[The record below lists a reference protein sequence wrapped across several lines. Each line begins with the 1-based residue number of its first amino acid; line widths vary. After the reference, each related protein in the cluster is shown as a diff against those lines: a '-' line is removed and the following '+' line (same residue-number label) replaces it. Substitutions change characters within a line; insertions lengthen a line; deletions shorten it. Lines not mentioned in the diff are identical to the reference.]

1 MIYYIII
8 INILIGGLT
17 MANGYKKDEIIN
29 KLENLK
35 DISTLYKEDFINY
48 RGDTID
54 TKEKYTEVIAEWLL
68 NNIDLLYKIKKIT
81 RLSSYKVDTH
91 DGKHNN
97 QNSNRLEEIM
107 AIEIFNQKSLNI
119 LGKVLDYQTPLKNER
134 DDKAGKIDIVSYNK
148 DIKTV
153 YLLELKKEDNE
164 ETMLRCVLEIFT
176 YSKTL
181 DKDKFLEDFNLP
193 KDTKIKASP
202 LVFLNGY
209 QHKEMI
215 EADNKFLKQ
224 LMDKLDIEPFYISKN
239 NNSEYN
245 ITKGEN
251 NL

>member
-1 MIYYIII
+1 
-8 INILIGGLT
+8 
-17 MANGYKKDEIIN
+17 MAKGYKKEEIIN

-48 RGDTID
+48 RGYTID
-54 TKEKYTEVIAEWLL
+54 TKEKYTEVIAEWLIKNFNL
-68 NNIDLLYKIKKIT
+68 FDNINKIT
-81 RLSSYKVDTH
+81 RQSSYKVDTH

-119 LGKVLDYQTPLKNER
+119 LGEVIDYQTPLK
-134 DDKAGKIDIVSYNK
+134 DKLEDEAGKIDIISYDKDNK
-148 DIKTV
+148 IV
-153 YLLELKKEDNE
+153 YLLELKREDSK

-193 KDTKIKASP
+193 KDTKIKVSP
-202 LVFLNGY
+202 LVFFNGS
-209 QHKEMI
+209 QHKEMV
-215 EADNKFLKQ
+215 EGDNKYLKD
-224 LMDKLDIEPFYISKN
+224 LIKKLEIELFYISKN

>member
-1 MIYYIII
+1 
-8 INILIGGLT
+8 
-17 MANGYKKDEIIN
+17 MAEYTREEIIK
-29 KLENLK
+29 KLQDSSK
-35 DISTLYKEDFINY
+35 DMSTLYTQTFINY
-48 RGDTID
+48 TGKTTD

-97 QNSNRLEEIM
+97 PTSNRKEEIIAM
-107 AIEIFNQKSLNI
+107 EIFRQGSLNI

-202 LVFLNGY
+202 LVFFNGSQY
-209 QHKEMI
+209 KEMV
-215 EADNKFLKQ
+215 EGDNKFLKQ
-224 LMDKLDIEPFYISKN
+224 LMDKLDIEPFYITKN
-239 NNSEYN
+239 SNYYA
-245 ITKGEN
+245 IV
-251 NL
+251 

>member
-1 MIYYIII
+1 
-8 INILIGGLT
+8 

-48 RGDTID
+48 RGDTTD

-91 DGKHNN
+91 DRKHNN

-202 LVFLNGY
+202 LVFFNSF

-224 LMDKLDIEPFYISKN
+224 LMDKLDIEPFYIIKN
-239 NNSEYN
+239 SNYYA
-245 ITKGEN
+245 IV
-251 NL
+251 

>member
-1 MIYYIII
+1 
-8 INILIGGLT
+8 

-91 DGKHNN
+91 DGKYTPRPNP
-97 QNSNRLEEIM
+97 SEEIIAM
-107 AIEIFNQKSLNI
+107 DIFNQGSLNI
-119 LGKVLDYQTPLKNER
+119 LGKILDYQTPLKNEQK
-134 DDKAGKIDIVSYNK
+134 DKAGKIDIVSYNK

-181 DKDKFLEDFNLP
+181 DKDKFLEDFNLS

-202 LVFLNGY
+202 LVFFNGSQY
-209 QHKEMI
+209 KEMV
-215 EADNKFLKQ
+215 DGNNKFLKQ
-224 LMDKLDIEPFYISKN
+224 LMDKLDIEPFYIIKN
-239 NNSEYN
+239 YYYS
-245 ITKGEN
+245 II
-251 NL
+251 

>member
-1 MIYYIII
+1 
-8 INILIGGLT
+8 
-17 MANGYKKDEIIN
+17 MAKGYKKDEIIN

-48 RGDTID
+48 RGDTTD
-54 TKEKYTEVIAEWLL
+54 TKEKYTEVIAEWLIKNFNL
-68 NNIDLLYKIKKIT
+68 FDNIKKIT
-81 RLSSYKVDTH
+81 RQSSYKVDTH

-119 LGKVLDYQTPLKNER
+119 LGEVIDYQTPLK
-134 DDKAGKIDIVSYNK
+134 DKLGDEAGKIDIVSYDKDNK
-148 DIKTV
+148 IV
-153 YLLELKKEDNE
+153 YLLELKREDSK

-202 LVFLNGY
+202 LVFFNGSQY
-209 QHKEMI
+209 KEM
-215 EADNKFLKQ
+215 ADSDNKYLKD
-224 LMDKLDIEPFYISKN
+224 LIKKLEIELFYISKN

>member
-17 MANGYKKDEIIN
+17 IANGYKKDEIIN
-29 KLENLK
+29 KLQDSSK
-35 DISTLYKEDFINY
+35 DMSTFYTQTFINY
-48 RGDTID
+48 TGKTTD

-81 RLSSYKVDTH
+81 RLSSYKVDSH
-91 DGKHNN
+91 DGRHRSPTVAIYN
-97 QNSNRLEEIM
+97 QG
-107 AIEIFNQKSLNI
+107 SLNI
-119 LGKVLDYQTPLKNER
+119 LGKVLDYQTPLKNEQ

-164 ETMLRCVLEIFT
+164 ETMLSCVLKIFT
-176 YSKTL
+176 HLRIL
-181 DKDKFLEDFNLP
+181 DTDKFLFDFGLP

-202 LVFLNGY
+202 LVFFNSF

-224 LMDKLDIEPFYISKN
+224 LMDRLDIEPFYIIKN
-239 NNSEYN
+239 SNYYA
-245 ITKGEN
+245 IV
-251 NL
+251 

>member
-1 MIYYIII
+1 
-8 INILIGGLT
+8 
-17 MANGYKKDEIIN
+17 MAEYTREEIIK
-29 KLENLK
+29 KLQDSSK
-35 DISTLYKEDFINY
+35 DMSTLYTQTFINY
-48 RGDTID
+48 TGKTTD
-54 TKEKYTEVIAEWLL
+54 TKEKYTEVIAEWFL

-202 LVFLNGY
+202 LVFFNSF

-224 LMDKLDIEPFYISKN
+224 LMDRLDIEPFYITKN
-239 NNSEYN
+239 YYYS
-245 ITKGEN
+245 IV
-251 NL
+251 

>member
-1 MIYYIII
+1 
-8 INILIGGLT
+8 
-17 MANGYKKDEIIN
+17 MAKGYKKDEIIN

-54 TKEKYTEVIAEWLL
+54 TKEKYTEVIAEWLIKNFNL
-68 NNIDLLYKIKKIT
+68 FDNIKKIT
-81 RLSSYKVDTH
+81 RQSSYKVDTH

-119 LGKVLDYQTPLKNER
+119 LGEVIDYQTPLKNER

-202 LVFLNGY
+202 LVFFNGSQY
-209 QHKEMI
+209 KEM
-215 EADNKFLKQ
+215 ADSDNKYLKD
-224 LMDKLDIEPFYISKN
+224 LIKKLEIELFYISKN

>member
-1 MIYYIII
+1 
-8 INILIGGLT
+8 

-54 TKEKYTEVIAEWLL
+54 AKEKYTEVIAEWLIKNFNL
-68 NNIDLLYKIKKIT
+68 FDNIKKIT
-81 RLSSYKVDTH
+81 RQSSYKVDTH

-202 LVFLNGY
+202 LVFFNGY
-209 QHKEMI
+209 QYKEMV
-215 EADNKFLKQ
+215 EGNNKFLKQ
-224 LMDKLDIEPFYISKN
+224 LMDKLDIEPFYIIKN
-239 NNSEYN
+239 YYYS
-245 ITKGEN
+245 IV
-251 NL
+251 

>member
-1 MIYYIII
+1 
-8 INILIGGLT
+8 

-54 TKEKYTEVIAEWLL
+54 TKEKYTEVIAEWLIKNFNL
-68 NNIDLLYKIKKIT
+68 FDNIKKIT
-81 RLSSYKVDTH
+81 RQSSYKVDTH

-119 LGKVLDYQTPLKNER
+119 LGKVLDYQTPLK
-134 DDKAGKIDIVSYNK
+134 DKLGDEAGKIDIVSYDKDNK
-148 DIKTV
+148 IV
-153 YLLELKKEDNE
+153 YLLELKREDSK

-176 YSKTL
+176 YFKTL

-202 LVFLNGY
+202 LVFFNGSQY
-209 QHKEMI
+209 KEMV
-215 EADNKFLKQ
+215 DGNNKFLKQ
-224 LMDKLDIEPFYISKN
+224 LMDKLDIEPFYITKN
-239 NNSEYN
+239 SNYYA
-245 ITKGEN
+245 II
-251 NL
+251 

>member
-1 MIYYIII
+1 
-8 INILIGGLT
+8 
-17 MANGYKKDEIIN
+17 MANGYKKDEVIN

-48 RGDTID
+48 RGDTTD

-91 DGKHNN
+91 DGKYIPRPNP
-97 QNSNRLEEIM
+97 SEEIIAM
-107 AIEIFNQKSLNI
+107 DIFNQKSLNI
-119 LGKVLDYQTPLKNER
+119 LGKVLDYQTPLKNEQK
-134 DDKAGKIDIVSYNK
+134 DKAGKIDIVSYNK

-153 YLLELKKEDNE
+153 YLLELKKEDSKE
-164 ETMLRCVLEIFT
+164 DEKKDKKETMLRCVLEIFT

-202 LVFLNGY
+202 LVFFNSF
-209 QHKEMI
+209 QHKEMV
-215 EADNKFLKQ
+215 DGNNKFLKQ
-224 LMDKLDIEPFYISKN
+224 LMDKLDIESFYITKN
-239 NNSEYN
+239 SNYYA
-245 ITKGEN
+245 II
-251 NL
+251 

>member
-1 MIYYIII
+1 MAKGYI
-8 INILIGGLT
+8 
-17 MANGYKKDEIIN
+17 KDEIIN

-48 RGDTID
+48 RGDTTD
-54 TKEKYTEVIAEWLL
+54 TKEKYTEVIAEWLIKNFNL
-68 NNIDLLYKIKKIT
+68 FDNIKKIT
-81 RLSSYKVDTH
+81 RQSSYKVDTH

-119 LGKVLDYQTPLKNER
+119 LGEVIDYQTPLK
-134 DDKAGKIDIVSYNK
+134 DKLGDEAGKIDIVSYDKDNK
-148 DIKTV
+148 IV
-153 YLLELKKEDNE
+153 YLLELKREDSK

-202 LVFLNGY
+202 LVFFNGSQY
-209 QHKEMI
+209 KEMI
-215 EADNKFLKQ
+215 EVDNKFLKQ
-224 LMDKLDIEPFYISKN
+224 LMDKLDIEPFYITKN
-239 NNSEYN
+239 SNYYA
-245 ITKGEN
+245 IV
-251 NL
+251 

>member
-1 MIYYIII
+1 
-8 INILIGGLT
+8 
-17 MANGYKKDEIIN
+17 MAKGYKKDEIIN

-48 RGDTID
+48 RGDTTD
-54 TKEKYTEVIAEWLL
+54 TKEKYTEVIAEWLIKNFNL
-68 NNIDLLYKIKKIT
+68 FDNIKKIT
-81 RLSSYKVDTH
+81 RQSSYKVDTH

-119 LGKVLDYQTPLKNER
+119 LGEVIDYQTPLK
-134 DDKAGKIDIVSYNK
+134 DKLGDEAGKIDIVSYDKDNK
-148 DIKTV
+148 IV
-153 YLLELKKEDNE
+153 YLLELKREDSK

-181 DKDKFLEDFNLP
+181 DKDKFLEDFNLS

-202 LVFLNGY
+202 LVFFNGSQY
-209 QHKEMI
+209 KEMI
-215 EADNKFLKQ
+215 EGDNKYLKD
-224 LMDKLDIEPFYISKN
+224 LIKKLEIELFYISKN

-251 NL
+251 NLWIK

>member
-1 MIYYIII
+1 
-8 INILIGGLT
+8 

-81 RLSSYKVDTH
+81 RESTYKVNTH

-119 LGKVLDYQTPLKNER
+119 LGKVLDYQTPLK
-134 DDKAGKIDIVSYNK
+134 DKLGDEAGKIDIVSYDKDNK
-148 DIKTV
+148 IV
-153 YLLELKKEDNE
+153 YLLELKREDSK

-176 YSKTL
+176 YFKTL

-202 LVFLNGY
+202 LVFFNGSQY
-209 QHKEMI
+209 KEVV
-215 EADNKFLKQ
+215 EGDNEFLKQ
-224 LMDKLDIEPFYISKN
+224 LMDKLDIEPFYITKN
-239 NNSEYN
+239 SNYYA
-245 ITKGEN
+245 IV
-251 NL
+251 

>member
-1 MIYYIII
+1 MIHYIII

-17 MANGYKKDEIIN
+17 MAEYTREEIIK
-29 KLENLK
+29 KLQDSSK
-35 DISTLYKEDFINY
+35 DMSTLYTQTFINY
-48 RGDTID
+48 TGKTTD
-54 TKEKYTEVIAEWLL
+54 TKEKYTEVIAEWLIKNFNL
-68 NNIDLLYKIKKIT
+68 FDNIKKIT
-81 RLSSYKVDTH
+81 RQSSYKVDTH

-202 LVFLNGY
+202 LVFFNSF
-209 QHKEMI
+209 QHKEMV
-215 EADNKFLKQ
+215 EGNNKFLKQ
-224 LMDKLDIEPFYISKN
+224 LMDKLDIEPFYITKN
-239 NNSEYN
+239 SNYYA
-245 ITKGEN
+245 II
-251 NL
+251 

>member
-1 MIYYIII
+1 MAKGYI
-8 INILIGGLT
+8 
-17 MANGYKKDEIIN
+17 KDEIIN

-48 RGDTID
+48 RGDTTD
-54 TKEKYTEVIAEWLL
+54 TKEKYTEVIAEWLIKNFNL
-68 NNIDLLYKIKKIT
+68 FDNIKKIT
-81 RLSSYKVDTH
+81 RQSSYKVDTH

-119 LGKVLDYQTPLKNER
+119 LGEVIDYQTPLK
-134 DDKAGKIDIVSYNK
+134 DKLGDEAGKIDIVSYDKDNK
-148 DIKTV
+148 IV
-153 YLLELKKEDNE
+153 YLLELKREDSK

-202 LVFLNGY
+202 LVFFNGY
-209 QHKEMI
+209 QYKEMI
-215 EADNKFLKQ
+215 EVYNKFLKQ
-224 LMDKLDIEPFYISKN
+224 LMDRLDIEPFYITKN
-239 NNSEYN
+239 SNYYA
-245 ITKGEN
+245 IV
-251 NL
+251 

>member
-1 MIYYIII
+1 
-8 INILIGGLT
+8 
-17 MANGYKKDEIIN
+17 MAKGYKKEEIIN

-48 RGDTID
+48 RGYTID
-54 TKEKYTEVIAEWLL
+54 TKEKYTEVIAEWLIKNFNL
-68 NNIDLLYKIKKIT
+68 FDNIKKIT
-81 RLSSYKVDTH
+81 RQSSYKVDTH

-181 DKDKFLEDFNLP
+181 DKDKFLEDFNLS

-202 LVFLNGY
+202 LVFFNSF
-209 QHKEMI
+209 QHKEMV
-215 EADNKFLKQ
+215 EGDNKFLKQ
-224 LMDKLDIEPFYISKN
+224 LMDKLDIEPFYITKN
-239 NNSEYN
+239 SNYYA
-245 ITKGEN
+245 IV
-251 NL
+251 

>member
-1 MIYYIII
+1 
-8 INILIGGLT
+8 

-48 RGDTID
+48 RGDTTD
-54 TKEKYTEVIAEWLL
+54 TKEKYTEVIAEWLIKNFNL
-68 NNIDLLYKIKKIT
+68 FDNIKKIT
-81 RLSSYKVDTH
+81 RQSSYKVDTH

-202 LVFLNGY
+202 LVFFNGSQY
-209 QHKEMI
+209 KEMV
-215 EADNKFLKQ
+215 EGDNKFLKQ
-224 LMDKLDIEPFYISKN
+224 LMDKLDIEPFYITKN
-239 NNSEYN
+239 SNYYA
-245 ITKGEN
+245 IV
-251 NL
+251 

>member
-1 MIYYIII
+1 
-8 INILIGGLT
+8 

-48 RGDTID
+48 RGDTTD
-54 TKEKYTEVIAEWLL
+54 TKEKYTEVIAEWLIKNFNL
-68 NNIDLLYKIKKIT
+68 FDNIKKIT
-81 RLSSYKVDTH
+81 RQSSYKVDTH

-119 LGKVLDYQTPLKNER
+119 LGKVIDYQTPLK
-134 DDKAGKIDIVSYNK
+134 DKLGDEAGKIDIVSYDKDNK
-148 DIKTV
+148 IV
-153 YLLELKKEDNE
+153 YLLELKREDSK

-202 LVFLNGY
+202 LVFFNSS

-215 EADNKFLKQ
+215 EGDNKFLKQ
-224 LMDKLDIEPFYISKN
+224 LMDRLDIEPFYIIKN
-239 NNSEYN
+239 SNYYA
-245 ITKGEN
+245 IV
-251 NL
+251 

>member
-1 MIYYIII
+1 MAKGYI
-8 INILIGGLT
+8 
-17 MANGYKKDEIIN
+17 KDEIIN

-48 RGDTID
+48 RGDTTD
-54 TKEKYTEVIAEWLL
+54 TKEKYTEVIAEWLIKNFNL
-68 NNIDLLYKIKKIT
+68 FDNIKKIT

-107 AIEIFNQKSLNI
+107 AIEIFNQKSLSI
-119 LGKVLDYQTPLKNER
+119 LGEVIDYQTPLK
-134 DDKAGKIDIVSYNK
+134 DKLGDEAGKIDIISYDKDNK
-148 DIKTV
+148 IV
-153 YLLELKKEDNE
+153 YLLELKREDSK

-202 LVFLNGY
+202 LVFFNGSQY
-209 QHKEMI
+209 KEMV
-215 EADNKFLKQ
+215 EGDNKYLKD
-224 LMDKLDIEPFYISKN
+224 LIKKLEIELFYISKN

>member
-17 MANGYKKDEIIN
+17 MAEYTREEIIK
-29 KLENLK
+29 KLQDSSK
-35 DISTLYKEDFINY
+35 DMSTLYTQTFINY
-48 RGDTID
+48 TGKTTD

-153 YLLELKKEDNE
+153 YLLELKNEDNE

-202 LVFLNGY
+202 LVFFNSF

-215 EADNKFLKQ
+215 EGDNKFLKQ
-224 LMDKLDIEPFYISKN
+224 LMDKLDIEPFYITKN
-239 NNSEYN
+239 SNYYA
-245 ITKGEN
+245 IV
-251 NL
+251 

>member
-1 MIYYIII
+1 
-8 INILIGGLT
+8 

-54 TKEKYTEVIAEWLL
+54 TKEKYTEVIAEWLIKNFNL
-68 NNIDLLYKIKKIT
+68 FDNIKKIT
-81 RLSSYKVDTH
+81 RQSSYKVDTH

-119 LGKVLDYQTPLKNER
+119 LGKVLDYQTPLK
-134 DDKAGKIDIVSYNK
+134 DKLGDEAGKIDIVSYDKDNK
-148 DIKTV
+148 IV
-153 YLLELKKEDNE
+153 YLLELKREDSK

-202 LVFLNGY
+202 LVFFNSF
-209 QHKEMI
+209 QHKEMV
-215 EADNKFLKQ
+215 EGDNKFLKQ
-224 LMDKLDIEPFYISKN
+224 LMDKLDIEPFYITKN
-239 NNSEYN
+239 SNYYA
-245 ITKGEN
+245 IV
-251 NL
+251 

>member
-1 MIYYIII
+1 
-8 INILIGGLT
+8 

-54 TKEKYTEVIAEWLL
+54 TKEKYTEVIAEWLIKNFNL
-68 NNIDLLYKIKKIT
+68 FDNIKKIT
-81 RLSSYKVDTH
+81 RQSSYKVDTH

-119 LGKVLDYQTPLKNER
+119 LGEVIDYQTPLK
-134 DDKAGKIDIVSYNK
+134 DKLGDEAGKIDIVSYDKDNK
-148 DIKTV
+148 IV
-153 YLLELKKEDNE
+153 YLLELKREDSK

-202 LVFLNGY
+202 LVFFNGSQY
-209 QHKEMI
+209 KEMV
-215 EADNKFLKQ
+215 DGNNKFLKQ
-224 LMDKLDIEPFYISKN
+224 LMDKLDIEPFYITKN
-239 NNSEYN
+239 SNCYA
-245 ITKGEN
+245 IV
-251 NL
+251 

>member
-1 MIYYIII
+1 
-8 INILIGGLT
+8 

-54 TKEKYTEVIAEWLL
+54 TKEKYTEVIAEWLIKNFNL
-68 NNIDLLYKIKKIT
+68 FDNIKKIT
-81 RLSSYKVDTH
+81 RQSSYKVDTH

-202 LVFLNGY
+202 LVFFNSF
-209 QHKEMI
+209 QHKEMV
-215 EADNKFLKQ
+215 EGDNKFLKQ
-224 LMDKLDIEPFYISKN
+224 LMDKLDIEPFYIIKN
-239 NNSEYN
+239 YYYS
-245 ITKGEN
+245 IV
-251 NL
+251 